1 LKKKEKKMSNEEE
14 TSVIAKETVK
24 PELKIDLVN
33 DLETAENNNNNNS
46 TAEDTLNDA
55 GNSSIFYNASIY
67 SVEQN
72 ESKTI
77 ESNEEAAVE
86 TEQQQNEEA
95 EVEKEEE
102 EEKTEVDAKPAVE
115 IVEDVTE
122 ESEKTEIEKVESV
135 EVIAAEPEKDTEKES
150 VAAEEEEEPKDLS
163 KEDILNELKKLDL
176 ESTGFLNT
184 TDIKELADKLQV
196 NLKFESDD
204 LNKKLE
210 SLEKNE
216 NGQVNYVEL
225 VNSL

>member
-1 LKKKEKKMSNEEE
+1 MSNEEE
-14 TSVIAKETVK
+14 TSVITKETVK

-33 DLETAENNNNNNS
+33 DLETAEENNNNNNS
-46 TAEDTLNDA
+46 TVDDTLNDA

-77 ESNEEAAVE
+77 ESNEEAAEE
-86 TEQQQNEEA
+86 TEQQQNEEV
-95 EVEKEEE
+95 EV
-102 EEKTEVDAKPAVE
+102 EEKTAADAKLAVE
-115 IVEDVTE
+115 IVEDVSE

-135 EVIAAEPEKDTEKES
+135 EVIAADPEKDTEKES
-150 VAAEEEEEPKDLS
+150 VAAVEDEEPKDLN

>member
-1 LKKKEKKMSNEEE
+1 MSNEEE
-14 TSVIAKETVK
+14 TSVITKETVK

-33 DLETAENNNNNNS
+33 DLETAENNNS
-46 TAEDTLNDA
+46 TTEDTLNDA

-77 ESNEEAAVE
+77 ESNEEAAEE
-86 TEQQQNEEA
+86 TEQQQNEEV
-95 EVEKEEE
+95 EV
-102 EEKTEVDAKPAVE
+102 EEKTVADAKLAVE
-115 IVEDVTE
+115 IVEDVSE

-150 VAAEEEEEPKDLS
+150 VAAVEDEKPKDLN

-196 NLKFESDD
+196 NLKFENDD

>member
-1 LKKKEKKMSNEEE
+1 MSNEEE

-33 DLETAENNNNNNS
+33 DLETAENNNNNNNNNS

-86 TEQQQNEEA
+86 TEQQQNEEV
-95 EVEKEEE
+95 EVEKEEEE

-135 EVIAAEPEKDTEKES
+135 EVIAAEPEIDTEKES

>member
-1 LKKKEKKMSNEEE
+1 MSNEEE
-14 TSVIAKETVK
+14 TSVITKETVK

-33 DLETAENNNNNNS
+33 DLETAENNNS

-77 ESNEEAAVE
+77 ESNEEAAEE
-86 TEQQQNEEA
+86 TEQQQNEEV
-95 EVEKEEE
+95 EV
-102 EEKTEVDAKPAVE
+102 EEKTVADSKLAVE
-115 IVEDVTE
+115 IVEDVSE

-135 EVIAAEPEKDTEKES
+135 EVITAEPEKDTEKES
-150 VAAEEEEEPKDLS
+150 VAAVEDEGPKDLN